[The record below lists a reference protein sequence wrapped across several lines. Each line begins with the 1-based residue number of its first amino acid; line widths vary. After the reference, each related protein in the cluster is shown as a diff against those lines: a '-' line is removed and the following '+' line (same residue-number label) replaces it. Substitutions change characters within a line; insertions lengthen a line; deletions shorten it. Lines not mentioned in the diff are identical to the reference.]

1 MGRSACCWRAWM
13 PEGVQVPPEER
24 AKLYQ
29 RHWRRETETA
39 LGVLLCVHG
48 LSEHSGRYAPL
59 AATVCRAGLDV
70 LAVDLYGHGLSPG
83 RRGHL
88 RDFEAD
94 HLGAVDELM
103 ATADEAGLGAPRYL
117 LGHSLGGLVAARW
130 AQVHIIENRLAGLI
144 LMTPF
149 IAPQLRVPGWKRVLA
164 IVLSGPMPGFAL
176 PTGIRDEDLFRDPAE
191 QVAFA
196 ADSLVQRRISV
207 GHWVSL
213 LPEQR
218 RLMARAANLSLPT
231 LLQLAGE
238 DRIASTEAAIAL
250 GQALPDAT
258 IIEYPRAFHPLHV
271 DPVSG
276 QVFEDLI
283 DWVRQRAA

>member
-1 MGRSACCWRAWM
+1 MLSAQRA
-13 PEGVQVPPEER
+13 E
-24 AKLYQ
+24 LYQ
-29 RHWRRETETA
+29 RHWRSETETG

-48 LSEHSGRYAPL
+48 LSEHSNRYAPL
-59 AATVCRAGLDV
+59 ATTVRRAGLDV
-70 LAVDLYGHGLSPG
+70 LAVDLYGHGRSPG
-83 RRGHL
+83 PRGHL
-88 RDFEAD
+88 RNFELD
-94 HLGAVDELM
+94 HLGAVDQLM
-103 ATADEAGLGAPRYL
+103 AAADEAGLEAPRFL
-117 LGHSLGGLVAARW
+117 LGHSLGGLIVARW
-130 AQVHIIENRLAGLI
+130 AQIHMNENRLAGLI

-149 IAPQLRVPGWKRVLA
+149 VAPQIRVPGWKRLLA
-164 IVLSGPMPGFAL
+164 SLLSGPMPGFSL

-191 QVAFA
+191 EAAFA
-196 ADSLVQRRISV
+196 SDPLVQRRISA

-213 LPEQR
+213 EPEQR
-218 RLMARAANLSLPT
+218 RLMARAADLSLPI

-258 IIEYPRAFHPLHV
+258 IVEYPHAFHPLHV

-283 DWVRQRAA
+283 DWVRQLAA